1 MPTRLSLTV
10 STYNKSMER
19 IRKIIATKLTGKKV
33 LLLFLL
39 TNIVYAVMLTVTIP
53 KTMTFSNGMKLL
65 DMMPTGYDLEYINT
79 LFETLGE
86 NGRQVYLTNQL
97 PVDMIYPFL
106 FGISYCLLIGFF
118 LKKLNKLD
126 SVFFYL
132 CFLPLIAGI
141 ADYAEN
147 FGIISMLNNFPDLSP
162 FTAKVTNVFS
172 MIKSMTTTVFF
183 VALMITLLM
192 LGISKIKERRKTSAN
207 TV

>member
-1 MPTRLSLTV
+1 
-10 STYNKSMER
+10 MER
-19 IRKIIATKLTGKKV
+19 IRKIIVSNLTGKKV

-39 TNIVYAVMLTVTIP
+39 TNMVYAVMLTVTIP
-53 KTMTFSNGMKLL
+53 KTMTFSNGLKLL
-65 DMMPTGYDLEYINT
+65 DMMPLGYDLEYINM
-79 LFETLGE
+79 LFGTLGE

-126 SVFFYL
+126 SFFFYL

-141 ADYAEN
+141 ADYIEN
-147 FGIISMLNNFPDLSP
+147 FGIITMLYNFPDFSP
-162 FTAKVTNVFS
+162 FTAKVTTVFS
-172 MIKSMTTTVFF
+172 VVKSMTTTVFF
-183 VALMITLLM
+183 IALIITLLM

>member
-1 MPTRLSLTV
+1 M
-10 STYNKSMER
+10 KR
-19 IRKIIATKLTGKKV
+19 IRKIIDTNLSGKKV

-53 KTMTFSNGMKLL
+53 KTMTFSNGLKLL
-65 DMMPTGYDLEYINT
+65 DMMPLGYDLEYINM

-126 SVFFYL
+126 SFFFYL

-141 ADYAEN
+141 ADYIEN
-147 FGIISMLNNFPDLSP
+147 FGIFTMLYNFPDFSP

-172 MIKSMTTTVFF
+172 VVKSMTTTVFF
-183 VALMITLLM
+183 IALIITLLM

>member
-1 MPTRLSLTV
+1 
-10 STYNKSMER
+10 MER
-19 IRKIIATKLTGKKV
+19 IRKIIATNLTGKKV

-53 KTMTFSNGMKLL
+53 KTMTFSNGLKLL
-65 DMMPTGYDLEYINT
+65 DMMPLGYDLEYINT

-126 SVFFYL
+126 SFFFYL

-141 ADYAEN
+141 ADYLEN
-147 FGIISMLNNFPDLSP
+147 FGIFTMLYNFPDFSP

-172 MIKSMTTTVFF
+172 VVKSMTTTVFF
-183 VALMITLLM
+183 IVLIITLLM
-192 LGISKIKERRKTSAN
+192 LGISKLKERRKTSTN

>member
-1 MPTRLSLTV
+1 
-10 STYNKSMER
+10 MER
-19 IRKIIATKLTGKKV
+19 IRKIIAANLTGKKV

-53 KTMTFSNGMKLL
+53 KTMTFSNGLKLL
-65 DMMPTGYDLEYINT
+65 DMMPLGYDLEYINT

-126 SVFFYL
+126 SFFFYL

-141 ADYAEN
+141 ADYLEN
-147 FGIISMLNNFPDLSP
+147 FGIFTMLYNFPDFSP

-172 MIKSMTTTVFF
+172 VVKSMTTTVFF
-183 VALMITLLM
+183 IALIITLLM

>member
-1 MPTRLSLTV
+1 
-10 STYNKSMER
+10 MER
-19 IRKIIATKLTGKKV
+19 IRKIIATNLTGKKV

-39 TNIVYAVMLTVTIP
+39 ANIVYAVMLIVTIP
-53 KTMTFSNGMKLL
+53 KTMTFSNGLKLL
-65 DMMPTGYDLEYINT
+65 DMMPLGYDLEYINT

-126 SVFFYL
+126 TFYFYL

-141 ADYAEN
+141 ADYLEN
-147 FGIISMLNNFPDLSP
+147 FGIFTMLNNFPDFSP

-172 MIKSMTTTVFF
+172 VVKSMTTTVFF
-183 VALMITLLM
+183 IALIITLLM
-192 LGISKIKERRKTSAN
+192 LGISKIKERRKTSADN
-207 TV
+207 V

>member
-1 MPTRLSLTV
+1 MQ
-10 STYNKSMER
+10 R
-19 IRKIIATKLTGKKV
+19 IRKIIDTNLTGKKV

-39 TNIVYAVMLTVTIP
+39 TNIVYAVMLVVTIP
-53 KTMTFSNGMKLL
+53 KTMTFSNGLKLL
-65 DMMPTGYDLEYINT
+65 DMMPLGYDLEYINM

-86 NGRQVYLTNQL
+86 NGRKVYLTNQL

-106 FGISYCLLIGFF
+106 FGVSYCLLIGYF

-147 FGIISMLNNFPDLSP
+147 FGILTLLNNFPDFSP
-162 FTAKVTNVFS
+162 ITAKVTNVFS
-172 MIKSMTTTVFF
+172 VIKSMTTTVFF
-183 VALMITLLM
+183 VALIITLLI
-192 LGISKIKERRKTSAN
+192 LGIKKIKERGKTSAN
-207 TV
+207 AV

>member
-1 MPTRLSLTV
+1 
-10 STYNKSMER
+10 MER
-19 IRKIIATKLTGKKV
+19 IRKIIATNLTGKKV

-53 KTMTFSNGMKLL
+53 KTMTFSNGLKLL
-65 DMMPTGYDLEYINT
+65 DMMPLGYDLEYINT

-126 SVFFYL
+126 SFFFYL
-132 CFLPLIAGI
+132 CFLPLIVGI
-141 ADYAEN
+141 ADYLEN
-147 FGIISMLNNFPDLSP
+147 FGIFTMLYNFPDFSP

-172 MIKSMTTTVFF
+172 VVKSMTTTVFF
-183 VALMITLLM
+183 IALIITLLM

>member
-1 MPTRLSLTV
+1 
-10 STYNKSMER
+10 MER
-19 IRKIIATKLTGKKV
+19 IRKIIATNLSGKKV

-39 TNIVYAVMLTVTIP
+39 TNIVYTLMLVVTIP

-65 DMMPTGYDLEYINT
+65 DMMPTGYDLEYINR
-79 LFETLGE
+79 LFEALGE
-86 NGRQVYLTNQL
+86 NGRQVYLTNQI

-106 FGISYCLLIGFF
+106 FGVSYCLLIGYF

-147 FGIISMLNNFPDLSP
+147 FGIISMLNSFPDLSP
-162 FTAKVTNVFS
+162 ITAKVTNVFS
-172 MIKSMTTTVFF
+172 MIKSMTTTIFF

-192 LGISKIKERRKTSAN
+192 LGIKKIRGKTTDN

>member
-1 MPTRLSLTV
+1 M
-10 STYNKSMER
+10 KR
-19 IRKIIATKLTGKKV
+19 IRKIIDTNLSGKKV

-53 KTMTFSNGMKLL
+53 KTMTFSNGLKLL
-65 DMMPTGYDLEYINT
+65 DMMPLGYDLEYINT

-126 SVFFYL
+126 SFFFYL

-141 ADYAEN
+141 ADYLEN
-147 FGIISMLNNFPDLSP
+147 FGIFTMLYNFPDFSP

-172 MIKSMTTTVFF
+172 VVKSMTTTVFF
-183 VALMITLLM
+183 IALIITLLM

>member
-1 MPTRLSLTV
+1 
-10 STYNKSMER
+10 MER
-19 IRKIIATKLTGKKV
+19 IRKIIVRNLTGKKV

-53 KTMTFSNGMKLL
+53 KTMTFSNGLKLL
-65 DMMPTGYDLEYINT
+65 DMMPLGYDLEYINM

-106 FGISYCLLIGFF
+106 FGISYCLLIGYF

-126 SVFFYL
+126 SFFFYL

-147 FGIISMLNNFPDLSP
+147 IGIFTMLYNFPDLSP

-172 MIKSMTTTVFF
+172 VVKSTTTTVFF
-183 VALMITLLM
+183 IALIITLLM
-192 LGISKIKERRKTSAN
+192 LGISKIKERIKTSAN

>member
-1 MPTRLSLTV
+1 
-10 STYNKSMER
+10 MER
-19 IRKIIATKLTGKKV
+19 IRKIIVTNLTGKKV

-53 KTMTFSNGMKLL
+53 KTMTFSNGLKLL
-65 DMMPTGYDLEYINT
+65 DMMPLGYDLEYINM
-79 LFETLGE
+79 LFGTLGE

-126 SVFFYL
+126 SFFFYL

-141 ADYAEN
+141 ADYIEN
-147 FGIISMLNNFPDLSP
+147 FGIFTMLYNFPDFSP

-172 MIKSMTTTVFF
+172 VVKSMTTTVFF
-183 VALMITLLM
+183 IALIITLLM

-207 TV
+207 TL

>member
-1 MPTRLSLTV
+1 M
-10 STYNKSMER
+10 KR
-19 IRKIIATKLTGKKV
+19 IRKIIDTNLTGKKV

-39 TNIVYAVMLTVTIP
+39 TNIVYAVMLVVTIP
-53 KTMTFSNGMKLL
+53 KTMIFSNGLKLL
-65 DMMPTGYDLEYINT
+65 DMMPFGYDLEYIKL

-86 NGRQVYLTNQL
+86 NGRNVYLWNQL

-106 FGISYCLLIGFF
+106 FGVGYCLVIGYF

-147 FGIISMLNNFPDLSP
+147 FGIIIMLNNFPDFSP
-162 FTAKVTNVFS
+162 NTAKITNVFS
-172 MIKSMTTTVFF
+172 IIKSTSTTAFF
-183 VALMITLLM
+183 VALIVTLLI
-192 LGISKIKERRKTSAN
+192 LGIKKMKERGKTKAN
-207 TV
+207 TA

>member
-1 MPTRLSLTV
+1 
-10 STYNKSMER
+10 MER
-19 IRKIIATKLTGKKV
+19 IRKIIATNLTGKKV

-53 KTMTFSNGMKLL
+53 KTMTFSNGLKLL
-65 DMMPTGYDLEYINT
+65 DMMPLGYNLEYINT

-126 SVFFYL
+126 SFFFYL

-141 ADYAEN
+141 ADYLEN
-147 FGIISMLNNFPDLSP
+147 FGIFTMLYNFPDFST

-172 MIKSMTTTVFF
+172 VVKSMTTTVFF
-183 VALMITLLM
+183 IALIITLLM

>member
-1 MPTRLSLTV
+1 
-10 STYNKSMER
+10 MER
-19 IRKIIATKLTGKKV
+19 IRKIIAANLTGKKV

-53 KTMTFSNGMKLL
+53 KTMSFSNGLKLL
-65 DMMPTGYDLEYINT
+65 DMIPLGYDLEYINT

-126 SVFFYL
+126 SFFFYL

-141 ADYAEN
+141 ADYLEN
-147 FGIISMLNNFPDLSP
+147 FGVFRMLYNFPDFSL

-172 MIKSMTTTVFF
+172 VVKSITTTVFF
-183 VALMITLLM
+183 MALIITLLM